1 MRAKRAKRAAGFFL
15 GFFWNF
21 ELPDNTLKIGQKI
34 MKNAKIYNFK
44 LNYVEMRLFRD
55 TFQTLCHN
63 VQLFVASF
71 SLQIDLLSFLSCYY
85 REFSPSFLVCLFSGR
100 VLKKLSPRPLW
111 RGLKKELQ
119 MPFFLAVNHLLW
131 PIIGRKSL
139 KSKKDKSGQMWV
151 LTLKLN
157 QCN

>member
-1 MRAKRAKRAAGFFL
+1 MWTKQSEKVPNLRFLRFSTFWFLLGLQTSKYEYETFFQ
-15 GFFWNF
+15 FS
-21 ELPDNTLKIGQKI
+21 THSVGQP
-34 MKNAKIYNFK
+34 
-44 LNYVEMRLFRD
+44 L
-55 TFQTLCHN
+55 
-63 VQLFVASF
+63 VASF
-71 SLQIDLLSFLSCYY
+71 FANRFVVLFVLLLQGIFSLFPCLS
-85 REFSPSFLVCLFSGR
+85 LFWKSSKEI
-100 VLKKLSPRPLW
+100 VTTPPLK
-111 RGLKKELQ
+111 GVEEKELQ